1 MSWVYL
7 LLLTTGVVL
16 TVPAIMRAL
25 DGITEPPIA
34 SAVGFTTL
42 TAGVAGLLLIQ
53 FGLGGVITFIAALAL
68 GLAAGALHPELLDGL
83 RRRNAV
89 GEEHIETVES

>member
-1 MSWVYL
+1 VYL

-34 SAVGFTTL
+34 TAVGFTTL
-42 TAGVAGLLLIQ
+42 MAGMAGLLLIQ

-83 RRRNAV
+83 RRRN
-89 GEEHIETVES
+89 TVES